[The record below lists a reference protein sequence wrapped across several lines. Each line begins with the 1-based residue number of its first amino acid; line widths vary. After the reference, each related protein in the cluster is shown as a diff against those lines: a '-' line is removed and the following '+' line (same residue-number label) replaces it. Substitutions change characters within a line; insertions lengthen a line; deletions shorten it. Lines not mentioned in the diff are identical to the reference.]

1 MGEQQFPRYSFLG
14 LFLALVAL
22 ILLPPFFGDGA
33 ELIQKLVWLVVLLA
47 MLWLVT
53 HDHRLMLIG
62 GVFALPILVLSGH
75 SLVNEA
81 TVWTLGYGIFG
92 IIFMLF
98 ILSYLLRFVV
108 VTRRVSGDLIFA
120 SLCVYLLIGVIWAY
134 VYLMMELVTPEAFS
148 IDIDVQQGYSALLR
162 ELLYYSYVTLTT
174 LGYGDITPGTPIAR
188 SWAAMEAI
196 VGQLYLTV
204 IVARLMGLY
213 IATELAGADSE
224 DSQS

>member
-1 MGEQQFPRYSFLG
+1 MGDQQFPRYSFLG
-14 LFLALVAL
+14 LFFALVSL

-33 ELIQKLVWLVVLLA
+33 GLIQKLVWLAVLLA

-53 HDHRLMLIG
+53 HDHRSMLIG
-62 GVFALPILVLSGH
+62 GVFALPVLLISGQ

-81 TVWTLGYGIFG
+81 SVWTLGYVFFA

-98 ILSYLLRFVV
+98 ILSHLLRFVV
-108 VTRRVSGDLIFA
+108 VTKRVSGDLIFA

-134 VYLMMELVTPEAFS
+134 IYLMMELVTPEAFS
-148 IDIDVQQGYSALLR
+148 IDVDVQHGYTALLR

-174 LGYGDITPGTPIAR
+174 LGYGDITPGTPVAR
-188 SWAAMEAI
+188 SWSAMEAI

-213 IATELAGADSE
+213 ISTELAGSDSE
-224 DSQS
+224 DSES

>member
-1 MGEQQFPRYSFLG
+1 MGDQQFPRYSFLG
-14 LFLALVAL
+14 LFFALVSL

-33 ELIQKLVWLVVLLA
+33 GLIQKLVWLAVLLS

-53 HDHRLMLIG
+53 HDHRSMLIG
-62 GVFALPILVLSGH
+62 GVFALPVLLISGQ

-81 TVWTLGYGIFG
+81 SVWTLGYVFFA

-98 ILSYLLRFVV
+98 ILSHLLRFVV
-108 VTRRVSGDLIFA
+108 VTKRVSGDLIFA

-134 VYLMMELVTPEAFS
+134 IYLMMEVVTPEAFS
-148 IDIDVQQGYSALLR
+148 IDVDVQQGYTALLR

-174 LGYGDITPGTPIAR
+174 LGYGDITPGTPVAR
-188 SWAAMEAI
+188 SWSAMEAI

-213 IATELAGADSE
+213 ISTELAGADSE